1 MFVGLVS
8 DPRWEPPEGAPEPER
23 RRTWR
28 IPWGAI
34 AAVAVF
40 CAMLRLVPVVDDA
53 FGPLAGYGVLLAAIT
68 FGGLMVDRWIGPQ
81 YMRGLKDYQA

>member
-1 MFVGLVS
+1 MFVGLVR

-28 IPWGAI
+28 IPWRAI

-40 CAMLRLVPVVDDA
+40 CTMLWLVPVVDHA
-53 FGPLAGYGVLLAAIT
+53 FGPLAGYGFLLAAIT
-68 FGGLMVDRWIGPQ
+68 FGGWRFDRWLGPQ
-81 YMRGLKDYQA
+81 YWRGLKDYQA